1 MKSLP
6 VLASVLAGGVVLS
19 AFVGWQGYLA
29 GKSACEASNAAA
41 LRNTQSELF
50 DVADQLSVTNARI
63 VAQEAAQHALSEGI
77 ENEARHDVDP
87 CRVPSD
93 ASLQRLQRRW
103 GSTN

>member
-1 MKSLP
+1 MPSARFL
-6 VLASVLAGGVVLS
+6 LAVV
-19 AFVGWQGYLA
+19 AFVLIASGISGWQGYRA
-29 GKSACEASNAAA
+29 GKTFCEAANAAA
-41 LRNTQSELF
+41 LHETQTDLF
-50 DVADQLSVTNARI
+50 DVADQLSVTNARL
-63 VAQEAAQHALSEGI
+63 VAQEAAQKAKSEGI